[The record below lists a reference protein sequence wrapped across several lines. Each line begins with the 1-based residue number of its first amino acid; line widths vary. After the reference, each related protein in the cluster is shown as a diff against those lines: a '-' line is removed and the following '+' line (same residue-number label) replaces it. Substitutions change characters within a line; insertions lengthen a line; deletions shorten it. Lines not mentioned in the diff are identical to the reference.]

1 MMGEF
6 RGIITS
12 GCAATFEW
20 IYTKDSTNHDVSYS
34 FTWNSSL
41 FLMKANNPSQVRV
54 FGIILLCLSGLLVL
68 GISGCM
74 PNTSTSPDNNGFPVE
89 PSPSNWPPF
98 GPPTGNPLPVA
109 TPFPTYTPFSADAPF
124 PKEIIVDATE
134 IIDLPVE
141 EVEKLLREPY
151 NITPLTK
158 NLDAAVPN
166 GGESRDYVMGKYN
179 LWVSYDLNGIA
190 KGVQVIDGLLDEGY
204 SLEDWAFVLLR
215 VGLEVVEKPYAE
227 GLYALRWKNTLGYN
241 IFIASDEYFKIYTVK
256 IYRVPKG
263 STET

>member
-1 MMGEF
+1 
-6 RGIITS
+6 
-12 GCAATFEW
+12 
-20 IYTKDSTNHDVSYS
+20 
-34 FTWNSSL
+34 
-41 FLMKANNPSQVRV
+41 MKANNPSHVSV
-54 FGIILLCLSGLLVL
+54 FRIILLCLSGLLVL
-68 GISGCM
+68 GLSGCM
-74 PNTSTSPDNNGFPVE
+74 PNISTSPDNNGFPVE
-89 PSPSNWPPF
+89 PSPSNWPPL
-98 GPPTGNPLPVA
+98 GPPTGNPLPEA

-124 PKEIIVDATE
+124 PTGIIVDATE

-141 EVEKLLREPY
+141 EVEKILGEPY

-190 KGVQVIDGLLDEGY
+190 RGLQVMDGLLDEGY
-204 SLEDWAFVLLR
+204 SLDDWPFVLLR
-215 VGLEVVEKPYAE
+215 VGMEVVEQPDVE
-227 GLYALRWKNTLGYN
+227 GPVALHWKNAHGYN